1 MATIKSAGIE
11 PAAVSDPGA
20 APTGALPSIAAKG
33 RSAVRAELLG
43 RMTGASPAY
52 IAAVAICLALLAWA
66 AYAWSYQLVHGF
78 GSTGLRRPVFWG
90 FYIVNFVFWIG
101 ISHAGT
107 LISAILRLTGAEWRR
122 PVTRAAEAITV
133 FCLMIGGMFPL
144 IHLGRAWLF
153 YWMIPYPNERLLWPN
168 FRSPLFWDLTAIL
181 TYLAGSLIY
190 LYMPLIPD
198 LAELARRKT
207 GWRGKAYRAAAL
219 GWTGSDRQWQALE
232 RGMKLMSVAILAIAV
247 SVHSVV
253 AYDFSM
259 SIAPTWHSTI
269 FAPYFV
275 VGAIFSGIAALVLV
289 MVVLRRTMR
298 LEEYLR
304 ETHFVNLGKLLL
316 LMSLVW
322 LYFTFSEH
330 LTTWYGNRPGEMRV
344 TAVREGG
351 LYGIL
356 FWTMVACNFV
366 VPFVLLGIS
375 KLRSIATIA
384 VSSATVIVGMWLERF
399 LIVVPPLATPH
410 LAAAEGAYAP
420 SWVELSITGGTF
432 AAMVLLYL
440 LFVKAVPIIA
450 IWEYE
455 HEVPAR

>member
-1 MATIKSAGIE
+1 MATIKPAGIA
-11 PAAVSDPGA
+11 PASAV
-20 APTGALPSIAAKG
+20 PSVPPQG

-52 IAAVAICLALLAWA
+52 IAAVVTCLAVLAWA

-356 FWTMVACNFV
+356 FWTMVACNFA